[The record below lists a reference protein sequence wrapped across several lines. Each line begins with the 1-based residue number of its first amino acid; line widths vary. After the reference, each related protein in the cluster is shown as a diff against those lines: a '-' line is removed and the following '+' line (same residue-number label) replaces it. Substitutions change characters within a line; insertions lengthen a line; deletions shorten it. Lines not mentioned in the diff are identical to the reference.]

1 MSIFIPLV
9 NFEAV
14 VTIQVTALLSAVALY
29 LALPKIDAD
38 TATLSDRIFLFIY
51 MAVSLMIGISIVR
64 ISPLLAHR
72 SRVRRVLGVIHVVV
86 IPVIALLMASYIL
99 HSSTP
104 V

>member
-1 MSIFIPLV
+1 M
-9 NFEAV
+9 
-14 VTIQVTALLSAVALY
+14 TALLSAVALY

-64 ISPLLAHR
+64 ISPFIAHR
-72 SRVRRVLGVIHVVV
+72 PRVRSVLGAIHIVL
-86 IPVIALLMASYIL
+86 IPILALLMASYVL
-99 HSSTP
+99 NASMP